1 MSNHFQHF
9 QRLHEWLRVA
19 SHQQCSNNIPGESF
33 LAFGALTL
41 NIMGKISWKLTFPFI
56 LYSCLRSPLPPP
68 SPTPLAPSIQTSWS
82 PLVGK
87 VSAAILKIMAMIII
101 FPKIRIVNDNQ
112 DNCNC
117 WSQRFC
123 SIPGE
128 NQTEEQRLPR
138 PWSPG
143 WLLFW
148 VWYWLDIIRWTGSSF
163 GIWMRQSSYSTP
175 FSLAPLQ
182 QSKNNLYQDDNHKW
196 WWQWWWWW
204 WWWLQQKEAELDMPP
219 WAHSCCREW

>member
-33 LAFGALTL
+33 LAFGALTP
-41 NIMGKISWKLTFPFI
+41 NIMGIISWKLTFPFI

-68 SPTPLAPSIQTSWS
+68 SPTPLAPSTQTSWS

-87 VSAAILKIMAMIII
+87 VSTAILKIMAMIMDNRYLEALKNYKSVHYAWLIACPKNI
-101 FPKIRIVNDNQ
+101 FPKRRIVNDNQ
-112 DNCNC
+112 HNCNC

-123 SIPGE
+123 SIAGE

-138 PWSPG
+138 PRSPG
-143 WLLFW
+143 WLR
-148 VWYWLDIIRWTGSSF
+148 VAKTCQPVGAI
-163 GIWMRQSSYSTP
+163 
-175 FSLAPLQ
+175 FSGR
-182 QSKNNLYQDDNHKW
+182 
-196 WWQWWWWW
+196 
-204 WWWLQQKEAELDMPP
+204 
-219 WAHSCCREW
+219 C

>member
-19 SHQQCSNNIPGESF
+19 SDQQCSNNIPGESF
-33 LAFGALTL
+33 LAFGALTP
-41 NIMGKISWKLTFPFI
+41 NNMGINSWKLTFQFI

-68 SPTPLAPSIQTSWS
+68 SPTRLAPSTQTSWS

-101 FPKIRIVNDNQ
+101 FPKRRIVNDNQ
-112 DNCNC
+112 HNCNC

-123 SIPGE
+123 SIAGE

-143 WLLFW
+143 WLLFAIFLGGVVSLMLTGYYQVDRVFIW
-148 VWYWLDIIRWTGSSF
+148 DLDETIILFHSLLTGTF
-163 GIWMRQSSYSTP
+163 AT
-175 FSLAPLQ
+175 
-182 QSKNNLYQDDNHKW
+182 K
-196 WWQWWWWW
+196 
-204 WWWLQQKEAELDMPP
+204 
-219 WAHSCCREW
+219 